1 MIGNMWVGEIPAQAL
16 SIIVNDNDGLAVNLN
31 SYDTLEVH
39 LLDPRNNEIDVTGS
53 QILIGQGNGRLGWQ
67 LPNDRSLFE
76 NPGEYVMYLELRNA
90 TLGTVNFAGEYT
102 IQVREMGG
110 KR

>member
-16 SIIVNDNDGLAVNLN
+16 AIIVNDNDGLAVNLN
-31 SYDTLEVH
+31 SYDSIQVH
-39 LLDPRNNEIDVTGS
+39 LLDPRNNEIDTNGG
-53 QILIGQGNGRLGWQ
+53 QILIGQGNGRLGWR
-67 LPNDRSLFE
+67 LPYDRTLFE
-76 NPGEYVMYLELRNA
+76 RAGEYVMYLELRNSS
-90 TLGTVNFAGEYT
+90 LGIVNFAGEYT